1 MPKQRKK
8 EQQHLRQTP
17 SRRKGYTV
25 GGQEPTAIYKPG
37 FPMNL
42 LGNLK
47 VFSIVGV
54 AVAVIMVFT
63 AVLSSQNS
71 TDRSAQQ
78 GSTPTP
84 TIATTHSA
92 TPDPNATP
100 GPSATAA
107 ASQTA
112 AAVATP
118 RKQFTQ
124 AEQVVD
130 AEKKNYTATIKTDK
144 GDIELKLFA
153 VESPK
158 TVNNFV
164 FLAQQK
170 YFDGIKFHR
179 VVPDFVAQGGDP
191 TGSGSGGPG
200 YETEEDKNDF
210 KNTRGK
216 ISMAKAGAVTK
227 FGSQFFIN
235 LKDNPALD
243 QDTAAQRRFYPFA
256 EVTGNG
262 MDVVAKLAQ
271 NDVIRSITITETA
284 R

>member
-1 MPKQRKK
+1 MPKQRKR
-8 EQQHLRQTP
+8 EQQHLRQSS
-17 SRRKGYTV
+17 SRRKGYTL

-54 AVAVIMVFT
+54 AVAVIMVFG
-63 AVLSSQNS
+63 AVIGGRNN

-78 GSTPTP
+78 DQTPTP
-84 TIATTHSA
+84 TATASA

-100 GPSATAA
+100 DPSATATAAAASATAA
-107 ASQTA
+107 AA
-112 AAVATP
+112 ATP
-118 RKQFTQ
+118 KKQFAK

-130 AEKKNYTATIKTDK
+130 AEKQQYTATIKTDK
-144 GDIELKLFA
+144 GDIQLKLFA
-153 VESPK
+153 SESPN

-164 FLAQQK
+164 FLAQQR

-179 VVPDFVAQGGDP
+179 VVANFVAQGGDP
-191 TGSGSGGPG
+191 TGAGTGGPV
-200 YETEEDKNDF
+200 YDTEEDKNDM

-243 QDTAAQRRFYPFA
+243 TDGPSQKRFYPFA
-256 EVTGNG
+256 EVTAG
-262 MDVVAKLAQ
+262 MEVVDKLAQ
-271 NDVIRSITITETA
+271 NDIIRSITITETA
-284 R
+284 K

>member
-1 MPKQRKK
+1 VPKQRKK

-17 SRRKGYTV
+17 ARRKGYTM
-25 GGQEPTAIYKPG
+25 GGQEPSAIYKPG

-54 AVAVIMVFT
+54 VVGAVMVVG
-63 AVLSSQNS
+63 AVLGSRNN
-71 TDRSAQQ
+71 TDRSALDPL
-78 GSTPTP
+78 TPTP
-84 TIATTHSA
+84 TATASA

-100 GPSATAA
+100 DPSATASTA
-107 ASQTA
+107 QTA
-112 AAVATP
+112 AAAATP
-118 RKQFTQ
+118 RKQFSQ

-130 AEKKNYTATIKTDK
+130 AEKKSYTATIKTDK

-153 VESPK
+153 AESPK

-179 VVPDFVAQGGDP
+179 VVPDFVVQGGDP
-191 TGSGSGGPG
+191 TGTGTGGPG
-200 YETEEDKNDF
+200 YETEEDANEM
-210 KNTRGK
+210 KNTRGRV
-216 ISMAKAGAVTK
+216 SMAKAGAVTK

-243 QDTAAQRRFYPFA
+243 LDTAAQKRFYPFA
-256 EVTGNG
+256 EVTSG

-271 NDVIRSITITETA
+271 NDIIRSITITETA

>member
-8 EQQHLRQTP
+8 EQQHLRQSS

-25 GGQEPTAIYKPG
+25 GGQEPTSIYKPG

-47 VFSIVGV
+47 VFSIIGV
-54 AVAVIMVFT
+54 VVAVIMVFT

-71 TDRSAQQ
+71 TDRSTLDPL
-78 GSTPTP
+78 TPTP
-84 TIATTHSA
+84 TATPSA

-100 GPSATAA
+100 DPSATAA
-107 ASQTA
+107 AVQTA
-112 AAVATP
+112 AALATP

-124 AEQVVD
+124 AGPVVD
-130 AEKKNYTATIKTDK
+130 ADKKNYTATIKTDK

-153 VESPK
+153 TESPK

-179 VVPDFVAQGGDP
+179 VVPDFVVQGGDP

-256 EVTGNG
+256 EVTGSG
-262 MDVVAKLAQ
+262 MEVVAKLAQ

-284 R
+284 K